1 MTSPP
6 FLNFDPTLPA
16 SSALPAA
23 VATSP
28 TRTDAETYARQLES
42 EIGHLSAQLM
52 RMFEEMTL
60 IHDLGCNLAMA
71 GDRTTHCR
79 NALDKLAPCLPADTL
94 AIVLVP
100 DACRSTGDPMAAESA
115 EVVQIG
121 QPLDEALIC
130 RVAEELG
137 SDEAIVVNCPLG
149 SAPELERVASVRLAT
164 GPGNSSRL
172 LAIADRNSGELG
184 TVEVQL
190 MRSVAS
196 ILQAHLAVDR
206 QFAEMRSMFAGTVL
220 ALVSAIDAKDPYTC
234 GHSSRVAQLAQALT
248 RELGYD
254 DETVE
259 TVRMAGLLH
268 DIGKIGVPDAILGK
282 PGKLTEEEFAEMR
295 KHPELGYRIL
305 RGIRQFEG
313 ILPGIRHHHESW
325 DGSGY
330 PSGLAGEEI
339 PEVARILAVA
349 DAFDAMTSDRPYRAG
364 MSLEVVESIFRKGR
378 GQQWAADVV
387 DCLLDDRKRLEQM
400 IQDRE
405 QERTGQIPSCDPRS
419 NHRISN

>member
-1 MTSPP
+1 MTPP
-6 FLNFDPTLPA
+6 TILSFDATL
-16 SSALPAA
+16 A
-23 VATSP
+23 VAPP
-28 TRTDAETYARQLES
+28 TAIAASAAATESETYTQQLES
-42 EIGHLSAQLM
+42 EIDHLSAQLM

-60 IHDLGCNLAMA
+60 VHDLGCNLAVA
-71 GDRTTHCR
+71 GDRSTHCH
-79 NALDKLAPCLPADTL
+79 NAITKLAPCIPAETL
-94 AIVLVP
+94 AAVMAPEVR
-100 DACRSTGDPMAAESA
+100 CSGEEEAAETP

-121 QPLDEALIC
+121 EILDESLLLRI
-130 RVAEELG
+130 AEELDG
-137 SDEAIVVNCPLG
+137 GEAVVRNYPLA
-149 SAPELERVASVRLAT
+149 SAPSVERVASVRLIGGA
-164 GPGNSSRL
+164 GPAIQL
-172 LAIADRNSGELG
+172 IAIARADAGELG

-190 MRSVAS
+190 MRSVAG

-206 QFAEMRSMFAGTVL
+206 QFAEMRAMFAGTVL

-234 GHSSRVAQLAQALT
+234 GHSSRVAALGESLA

-254 DETVE
+254 PETVE

-268 DIGKIGVPDAILGK
+268 DIGKIGVPDSILGK
-282 PGKLTEEEFAEMR
+282 PGKLTEEEFDVMR

-305 RGIRQFEG
+305 SGIRQFES

-339 PEVARILAVA
+339 PLVARILAVA

-364 MSLEVVESIFRKGR
+364 MSLEMVESIFHKGR

-387 DCLLDDRKRLEQM
+387 DCLLKNRQRMKQM
-400 IQDRE
+400 IEDRAS
-405 QERTGQIPSCDPRS
+405 ERSGQIPSCGD
-419 NHRISN
+419 

>member
-6 FLNFDPTLPA
+6 FLNFDPTLTATSAPPVA
-16 SSALPAA
+16 IAALP
-23 VATSP
+23 
-28 TRTDAETYARQLES
+28 TRNVGEAYTRQLES
-42 EIGHLSAQLM
+42 EIDHLSAQLM

-60 IHDLGCNLAMA
+60 IHDLGCNLQIA

-79 NALDKLAPCLPADTL
+79 NALDKLASCLPVETL
-94 AIVLVP
+94 AIVLATEP
-100 DACRSTGDPMAAESA
+100 CHGSAEEETPEPV
-115 EVVQIG
+115 EVVQTG
-121 QPLDEALIC
+121 RHFDDALIC
-130 RVAEELG
+130 RIAEELG
-137 SDEAIVVNCPLG
+137 GDEAVVVNRPLK
-149 SAPELERVASVRLAT
+149 SALDVERVASVRLSNVR
-164 GPGNSSRL
+164 GDSSRL
-172 LAIADRNSGELG
+172 IAIASRTSAELG

-206 QFAEMRSMFAGTVL
+206 QFAEMRSLFSGTVL

-234 GHSSRVAQLAQALT
+234 GHSSRVAQLAQSLA
-248 RELGYD
+248 REMGYD
-254 DETVE
+254 AETVE

-305 RGIRQFEG
+305 RGVRQFNNL
-313 ILPGIRHHHESW
+313 LPGIRHHHESW

-330 PSGLAGEEI
+330 PSGLIGEEI
-339 PEVARILAVA
+339 PKVARVLAVA

-364 MSLEVVESIFRKGR
+364 MSLEIVESIFRKGR
-378 GQQWAADVV
+378 GQQWAPDVV
-387 DCLLDDRKRLEQM
+387 DCLLGDRGRMERMIRDRAKERL
-400 IQDRE
+400 
-405 QERTGQIPSCDPRS
+405 GQIPSSDHGSS
-419 NHRISN
+419 NRIKG